1 MAFPINPVS
10 GTTHENEDR
19 AWLFNGYAWERY
31 DPTPNEVYTI
41 NSITSD
47 IGLSAGTDVTI
58 SITGKTFTIAS
69 PTLYG
74 VSGSIYASN
83 LATGLLHG
91 GILSIN
97 AGNSASFDITAGRG
111 QIHTSGSTY
120 TADPLPT
127 LNYVNWSAQSGITL
141 NYLATNDTT
150 WIYIDGNGQIQQRTE
165 YYTDEQLESTIIIG
179 QLIHPTRTYI
189 NLART
194 NPNVAYA
201 TDKQYEQFIRAFGPI
216 KISGHS
222 ISPNGANLKLN
233 RTSGKAF
240 SLGRNWINNT
250 DDPSVVSDGARTDCI
265 FYRYYRGATAGTFIT
280 VPNQTEIDPTKYDD
294 GTGILATVPGGKYT
308 IQRIFYY
315 PNNTPLLGV
324 YYGRAQYTSI
334 ADAAANINLEDF
346 TEIEN
351 TRTNAIF
358 AAYLIVKG
366 TATNLSNTND
376 ALILQAG
383 SFRSTTSGGGSVSLT
398 LDDLTDVII
407 TGAANYDLLTYVDGT
422 TGWENRSISS
432 LPLVR
437 SFNGLCGAVTGV
449 SSVNGLTG
457 AVSNIFA
464 AGVTITNT
472 NSSATWYPT
481 FVGGTGATAFYID
494 AVTTP
499 LSYQPSSGTINSR
512 TFNGTFSTN
521 IAKLDANGPAIFVDD
536 GTDAVLVDTLSL
548 TKTGINVFTF
558 SSPGIILESSVN
570 AGITF
575 TDSSVSS
582 SWAYMFPR
590 SNGSNGQVL
599 TTNGAGTL
607 TWENSSLVSF
617 ASSDVS
623 LSDVNTAQNVFTS
636 ASDTVSLKAN
646 TTYIM
651 KGQYIIQSGT
661 TTHTTAV
668 SFLYGGGVTAS
679 MSFSSL
685 NVAAALGTVSRAQDM
700 VHFDS
705 ITGGI
710 INSTSTSA
718 RNTIVLEGL
727 VKTDATTGCTLTP
740 QITFSA
746 APGGTNLTKFGS
758 YISFTPVGTSTST
771 SIGPWS

>member
-1 MAFPINPVS
+1 MPFNFPSDPANGATFS
-10 GTTHENEDR
+10 FGSLS
-19 AWLFNGYAWERY
+19 WQYNGYAWERY
-31 DPTPNEVYTI
+31 DTTPNEVYSI
-41 NSITSD
+41 NGITGA
-47 IGLSAGTDVTI
+47 IGLSAGTDVEI

-69 PTLYG
+69 PTVYG
-74 VSGSIYASN
+74 VSGAIYASN

-91 GILSIN
+91 GIISIN
-97 AGNSASFDITAGRG
+97 AGNSAAFDITSGRG
-111 QIHTSGSTY
+111 QIHASGSTF
-120 TADPLPT
+120 TADPLP
-127 LNYVNWSAQSGITL
+127 LLQYVNWSAQTGITL
-141 NYLATNDTT
+141 NNLATADTT
-150 WIYIDGNGQIQQRTE
+150 WLYIDSSGVINQRTE
-165 YYTDEQLESTIIIG
+165 YYTDDQIENTIIIG
-179 QLIHPTRTYI
+179 QLVHPSRTYI

-216 KISGHS
+216 KISGHT

-233 RTSGKAF
+233 RTSGRAF

-250 DDPSVVSDGARTDCI
+250 DDPSVVSDGAYTNCI
-265 FYRYYRGATAGTFIT
+265 FFRYYRGATAGTFVT
-280 VPNQTEIDPTKYDD
+280 VPNQTVIDPTKIDD

-308 IQRIFYY
+308 IQRLFYY
-315 PNNTPLLGV
+315 PNTPTLLGV
-324 YYGRAQYTSI
+324 YYGRAQYTSL
-334 ADAAANINLEDF
+334 ADAAANINLEEF

-358 AAYLIVKG
+358 VAYLIVKSG
-366 TATNLSNTND
+366 ATDLTNTSD

-407 TGAANYDLLTYVDGT
+407 TGPANYDLLTYVDGV

-437 SFNGLCGAVTGV
+437 SFNGLCGAVVGV
-449 SSVNGLTG
+449 SSVNGMTG
-457 AVSNIFA
+457 AVTNIFA
-464 AGVTITNT
+464 AGATITNT

-499 LSYQPSSGTINSR
+499 LSYVPSSGTINSR
-512 TFNGTFSTN
+512 VFNGTFGSNT
-521 IAKLDANGPAIFVDD
+521 AKLEANTPSIFVQD
-536 GTDAVLVDTLSL
+536 
-548 TKTGINVFTF
+548 
-558 SSPGIILESSVN
+558 P
-570 AGITF
+570 
-575 TDSSVSS
+575 TDSVSVDPRSFLQTGVSTFLIGAAVGMTFESNQIQFTNSS
-582 SWAYMFPR
+582 ISPTWAYTFPQ
-590 SNGSNGQVL
+590 SNGTTGQVL

-607 TWENSSLVSF
+607 TWENASLVSF

-623 LSDVNTAQNVFTS
+623 LSDVNTAQNIFTS
-636 ASDTVSLKAN
+636 ASDTISLKAN
-646 TTYIM
+646 TTYLM

-661 TTHTTAV
+661 NTHITSV

-685 NVAAALGTVSRAQDM
+685 NLAAALGTVSRAQDM

-705 ITGGI
+705 IVGGS

-718 RNTIVLEGL
+718 RNTIVLEGM

-758 YISFTPVGTSTST
+758 YISFTPVGTSTAT
-771 SIGPWS
+771 SIGTWS

>member
-1 MAFPINPVS
+1 MPFNFPVNPSSGQIYSFEDMAWIY
-10 GTTHENEDR
+10 
-19 AWLFNGYAWERY
+19 NGYAWERY

-41 NSITSD
+41 NGITGD

-150 WIYIDGNGQIQQRTE
+150 WIYIDGNGQVQQRTE

-280 VPNQTEIDPTKYDD
+280 VPNQTAIDPTKYDNGS
-294 GTGILATVPGGKYT
+294 GTLQTVPGGKYT

-324 YYGRAQYTSI
+324 YYGRVQYTSI

-407 TGAANYDLLTYVDGT
+407 SSPQNNQVLTYVDGLI
-422 TGWENRSISS
+422 GWENKSVST
-432 LPLVR
+432 LPLVI
-437 SFNGLCGAVTGV
+437 SFNGSTGAVTGV
-449 SSVNGLTG
+449 SSVNGQTG

-481 FVGGTGATAFYID
+481 FVGGSGATALYID

-499 LSYQPSSGTINSR
+499 LSYQPSTGTINAR
-512 TFNGTFSTN
+512 IFNGTFGSN
-521 IAKLDANGPAIFVDD
+521 IAKLDGQNGVIFVDD
-536 GTDAVLVDTLSL
+536 GTDSILVNTSSLAKSGPASL
-548 TKTGINVFTF
+548 TVSGNGLIFEGNGIQ
-558 SSPGIILESSVN
+558 
-570 AGITF
+570 F
-575 TDSSVSS
+575 TDNSASPTWS
-582 SWAYMFPR
+582 YTFPQSTGTSR
-590 SNGSNGQVL
+590 QVL
-599 TTNGAGTL
+599 TTDGAGTL
-607 TWENSSLVSF
+607 TWENPAIIAF

-623 LSDVNTAQNVFTS
+623 LSDVNTAQSVFTS
-636 ASDTVSLKAN
+636 ASDTVALKAN

-651 KGQYIIQSGT
+651 KGQYVIQSGT

-705 ITGGI
+705 ISGGAV
-710 INSTSTSA
+710 NSTSTSA

-758 YISFTPVGTSTST
+758 YISFTPVGTSTAT
-771 SIGPWS
+771 SIGSWS